1 MDCTAAVVL
10 DEGPATLIV
19 SAPVA
24 GVFALVSLIV
34 RGEHV
39 TPGSVWQATVTAPVN
54 PVGVIVIVELPDPPA
69 VTAALEPE
77 IVKLG

>member
-1 MDCTAAVVL
+1 MGIKDAVVL
-10 DEGPATLIV
+10 EDGPATLIV
-19 SAPVA
+19 SVPVA
-24 GVFALVSLIV
+24 GVVALVSLMLS
-34 RGEHV
+34 GEHV

-69 VTAALEPE
+69 VTVAFEPE